1 MRRISQSWVQNI
13 LSSDNERDRRPNLQ
27 EVPSWPHG
35 GGQDKTSKSPFGISH
50 IPGIHS
56 AGMVG
61 ASHICKSLLKFALGT
76 TVALY
81 VLNQKHMLPKPIGRI
96 VSKALFWPTL
106 PITLARRV
114 GKWMTNIDDT
124 VVLGGAPFGFLNKP
138 EELRKK
144 YDCTGVINMCEEY
157 LGPVEKYKTLGMRQL
172 WLPTVDHFEPSFEDL
187 REAVEFLQKYEDKQE
202 RVYVHCRAGHGRSAA
217 VVFAW
222 LLHKNPSADPFI
234 LNQQLCRKRNVRKTL
249 WKQPNLQKFHSWL
262 KHGGIISVTSEKPT
276 VNGRG
281 DSEVSP
287 TTTVSSNSDE
297 SSDIL
302 GLELTDIDSDKQ

>member
-1 MRRISQSWVQNI
+1 M
-13 LSSDNERDRRPNLQ
+13 
-27 EVPSWPHG
+27 
-35 GGQDKTSKSPFGISH
+35 K
-50 IPGIHS
+50 
-56 AGMVG
+56 
-61 ASHICKSLLKFALGT
+61 
-76 TVALY
+76 
-81 VLNQKHMLPKPIGRI
+81 
-96 VSKALFWPTL
+96 
-106 PITLARRV
+106 
-114 GKWMTNIDDT
+114 
-124 VVLGGAPFGFLNKP
+124 
-138 EELRKK
+138 
-144 YDCTGVINMCEEY
+144 
-157 LGPVEKYKTLGMRQL
+157 
-172 WLPTVDHFEPSFEDL
+172 
-187 REAVEFLQKYEDKQE
+187 EAVEFLQKYEDKQE

-297 SSDIL
+297 SSEIL